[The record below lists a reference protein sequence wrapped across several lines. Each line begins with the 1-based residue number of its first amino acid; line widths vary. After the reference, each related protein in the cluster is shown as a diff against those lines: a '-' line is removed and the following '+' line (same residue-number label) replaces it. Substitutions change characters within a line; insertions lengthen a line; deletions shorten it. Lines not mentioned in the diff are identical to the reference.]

1 MSAPFQVMPALT
13 DDEFQ
18 ELRDDIAANGI
29 TVPVV
34 VDQHGRVIDGHHRLQ
49 IAGLLGIDP
58 ADVPRVV
65 REVVNAQEARSLA
78 YSLNLHRRH
87 LDREARRALLAA
99 SIKADPGLS
108 DRQHAGR
115 AGVSD
120 KTATAV
126 RRDLEST
133 AEIPQLTKRTGA
145 DGKQRTMPA
154 PRHVD
159 TTTGEI
165 TETAGAGEAP
175 TRAGFTEDTP
185 PAPATVTGLD
195 GKTYTRPAP
204 RPRAVPDV
212 PAEYANPEP
221 SYMTRF
227 FEALAADGKAL
238 RFDPERVGREATEI
252 EWPSVVAMRRYAE
265 WVDRAERARK
275 GLRVIKGSAR

>member
-195 GKTYTRPAP
+195 GKTYTRGPQRAP
-204 RPRAVPDV
+204 KDVARRPP
-212 PAEYANPEP
+212 
-221 SYMTRF
+221 
-227 FEALAADGKAL
+227 L
-238 RFDPERVGREATEI
+238 TEQARTAG
-252 EWPSVVAMRRYAE
+252 WDLHRVVARVARIAEDDRLSRNKDEVAAQMRSHLVHAVE
-265 WVDRAERARK
+265 VCQDLLDR
-275 GLRVIKGSAR
+275 IDNNH